1 MSSRSSN
8 ETLSCVIIF
17 VIVYY
22 SLMSGVI
29 WFVMLTY
36 AWHTSFKALGTTYQ
50 PLLGKTSYF
59 HLITWSIPFVLT
71 VAILAVAQ
79 VTGSPAHVLVVPCQ
93 GDVCGE
99 GWLQPA
105 DPSVP
110 NSARWMVT
118 PSAASAL
125 WGTRTTATGPALCW
139 RPSGSSSLWVAIS
152 SSRVGVGSPW
162 PGDTGT
168 MVSPSHP
175 DHPVPPP
182 QGS

>member
-1 MSSRSSN
+1 MAPCGWASPRGCHLRARSCPQHRGLLWERLPILLRVPSWVGWVTLPSPPRSSN

-79 VTGSPAHVLVVPCQ
+79 VTGSP
-93 GDVCGE
+93 
-99 GWLQPA
+99 
-105 DPSVP
+105 SVT
-110 NSARWMVT
+110 RWCLGVT
-118 PSAASAL
+118 PTAS
-125 WGTRTTATGPALCW
+125 
-139 RPSGSSSLWVAIS
+139 
-152 SSRVGVGSPW
+152 
-162 PGDTGT
+162 
-168 MVSPSHP
+168 
-175 DHPVPPP
+175 
-182 QGS
+182 